1 MTDADRRPGVA
12 SSAGPDGALAPRPP
26 IEIIEQWDEWVVE
39 EYRGGH
45 RDGETYA
52 TYDRRI
58 DAIRGAKAR
67 MDEENHPCL
76 LKWDADDIVGN
87 IYWNPLF
94 ERLELRYDPLAEGW
108 AVVPAAGH
116 YLFVTAPALE
126 TALEEARAVQRRF
139 DFKRLDVYARDG
151 SRRKRIDHRFVRQS
165 LAKSGVRFEKRTPPD
180 GRSTDPVVDDGETD
194 DDAPAE
200 GSAPTSS
207 VPASALFA
215 SVSDLTE
222 VTVESTSGPIH
233 RYRATWTDGEPATIA
248 ALSPEYSDHN
258 AAVEAFT
265 DGAEDWE
272 RISDSAH
279 VTTVFDTGIGP
290 SPWVAYRTSDL
301 DFATYSDEL
310 SVRTQLRVCREIA
323 IGLEVAR
330 GKGVPG
336 IGVEPG
342 NVCVVSEDGTK
353 RVMLSDLGL
362 HWKVARA
369 LHADHVTP
377 YTAPE
382 QLDGELAAT
391 TGVYQLGAFAYRLLT
406 GTTPFSNAT
415 ALKTAIR
422 EESPAPPSRHRRVP
436 AAVDD
441 VLARAMAADP
451 ADRYDGVD
459 DLYGALLGVF
469 Q

>member
-1 MTDADRRPGVA
+1 
-12 SSAGPDGALAPRPP
+12 
-26 IEIIEQWDEWVVE
+26 
-39 EYRGGH
+39 
-45 RDGETYA
+45 
-52 TYDRRI
+52 
-58 DAIRGAKAR
+58 
-67 MDEENHPCL
+67 MDDENHPCL

-94 ERLELRYDPLAEGW
+94 ERLELRYDPLVEAW

-116 YLFVTAPALE
+116 YLFVTASTLE

-139 DFKRLDVYARDG
+139 DFKRLDVYTRDG

-180 GRSTDPVVDDGETD
+180 GRSTDPVVDGVDAD
-194 DDAPAE
+194 DDAPTE
-200 GSAPTSS
+200 DGSTTPSS

-248 ALSPEYSDHN
+248 ALSPEYSDHS
-258 AAVEAFT
+258 AAVDAFT
-265 DGAEDWE
+265 EGVEDWE
-272 RISDSAH
+272 RIGDSAH

-290 SPWVAYRTSDL
+290 SPWVAYRTGDL
-301 DFATYSDEL
+301 DFTAYGDEL
-310 SVRTQLRVCREIA
+310 SVRTQRRVCREIA

-330 GKGVPG
+330 GNGVPG

-353 RVMLSDLGL
+353 RLMLSGWGL
-362 HWKVARA
+362 RWKVTRA

-382 QLDGELAAT
+382 QLDGKLTAT
-391 TGVYQLGAFAYRLLT
+391 TDVYQLGAFAYRLLT
-406 GTTPFSNAT
+406 GTAPFSDAT

-422 EESPAPPSRHRRVP
+422 EKSPAPPSRHRRVP

-441 VLARAMAADP
+441 VLARAMATDP